1 MTSDFLIRHIR
12 NLSDETGRIETRCLC
27 LIFPNLPKAPVA
39 GQLWLLIGGFLIRK
53 ILSDMFLTF
62 GKLETDGGPS
72 SMNPMLLKKLQKT
85 IHSVDRRDCPIAKD
99 CTKCKMKEC
108 IIKDQYQYMVNGN
121 GNRMNPLNGEIE
133 MEWCFICHKLCV
145 PSNYIILE
153 NSSDSGKLPR
163 KQFFHYHCY
172 KQLTKPNKKGTK

>member
-1 MTSDFLIRHIR
+1 MALHKKTLEMA
-12 NLSDETGRIETRCLC
+12 NLYYNNGLNTRE
-27 LIFPNLPKAPVA
+27 IAEIYGVDKSTVNRA
-39 GQLWLLIGGFLIRK
+39 
-53 ILSDMFLTF
+53 
-62 GKLETDGGPS
+62 
-72 SMNPMLLKKLQKT
+72 